1 MEVVIGVVGVLLG
14 VVAGCLIYRMVL
26 ARKAVA
32 DAGAAERVLEDARR
46 EAQTIRKEAEVAAKE
61 QSVTIRT
68 DVEREL
74 GERRVELA
82 KGEERLSARASQI
95 EQRPRRSGA
104 SRSSSSRRRS

>member
-1 MEVVIGVVGVLLG
+1 M
-14 VVAGCLIYRMVL
+14 
-26 ARKAVA
+26 
-32 DAGAAERVLEDARR
+32 LEDARR

-82 KGEERLSARASQI
+82 KGEERLSARAGQV
-95 EQRPRRSGA
+95 EQRAAETARREQVIGEPSRRSARQRTVDALQPERQHALERVSG
-104 SRSSSSRRRS
+104 